1 MSRYPT
7 LTQLGWKP
15 CFEQQLAAHG
25 RDDIVPARVA
35 IHHGIRVGLW
45 GERGEFNI
53 PVQNAHAAGDFG
65 VGDWLVLND
74 RDLRA
79 LQRLERQTV
88 LLRHP
93 PGGGP
98 PQILAA
104 NVDTLF
110 ITTSCNEDFNVSRLE
125 RYLALA
131 LQSGARPVVV
141 LTKAD
146 LGDDV
151 AALIVQAEALHADL
165 PVVAV
170 DARCA
175 DQSEQLLTWC
185 GPGETVALLGSSG
198 VGKSTLANALGALGQ
213 ATGEIR
219 EHDAKGRH
227 TTTTRSLHRL
237 PSGGVLIDN
246 PGIRELQLSAA
257 DDAFNDLFEDF
268 FAVAARCRFRNCRHE
283 DDKGCAVR
291 KALRSGELDATR
303 IARFRKLVA
312 EQAEQAKDAAQR
324 HLRDPITGKKLK
336 PPAGRHRHDDE
347 DDDM

>member
-213 ATGEIR
+213 ATGGIR
-219 EHDAKGRH
+219 EQDGRGRH
-227 TTTTRSLHRL
+227 TTTARSLHL
-237 PSGGVLIDN
+237 MPTGGVLVDN
-246 PGIRELQLSAA
+246 PGVRELQLPAC
-257 DDAFNDLFEDF
+257 DDAIQDVFEDF
-268 FAVAARCRFRNCRHE
+268 FAVAARCRFANCRHAG
-283 DDKGCAVR
+283 DAGCAVR
-291 KALRSGELDATR
+291 PALSSGDLDAE
-303 IARFRKLVA
+303 RFDRFKKLLA
-312 EQAEQAKDAAQR
+312 EQAEQATTEAQR
-324 HLRDPITGKKLK
+324 HARDPVTGQKLKARSGKK
-336 PPAGRHRHDDE
+336 RRSS
-347 DDDM
+347 